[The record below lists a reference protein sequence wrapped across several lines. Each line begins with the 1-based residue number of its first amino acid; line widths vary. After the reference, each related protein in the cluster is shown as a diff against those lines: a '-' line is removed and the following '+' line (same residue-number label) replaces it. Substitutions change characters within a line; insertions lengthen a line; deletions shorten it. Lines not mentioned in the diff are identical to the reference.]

1 MEKEKHEKTVK
12 QLQGFWIDFAK
23 KQQLRSQGKPERGCD
38 NIVNNQDF
46 SDSRSCA
53 VSKPPELSQPE
64 DDEVFVQEKSNANL
78 ANRIEP
84 VIILKSE
91 TSNNQNNL
99 LIPKHRK

>member
-1 MEKEKHEKTVK
+1 MVPNVAYIWPVISLKSRPY
-12 QLQGFWIDFAK
+12 F
-23 KQQLRSQGKPERGCD
+23 
-38 NIVNNQDF
+38 
-46 SDSRSCA
+46 DSRSCA
-53 VSKPPELSQPE
+53 DSKPPELSQPE